1 MESSDSS
8 LRRWCGALTTAAV
21 LLTASAARGDE
32 RLFGYIQEA
41 EVLPK
46 GGREFEQW
54 LTHRR
59 GRTDGVFAAWDF
71 REALEYGITDRATV
85 AGYLNSR
92 STHSEG
98 VTGLADED
106 GFELEGISAD

>member
-1 MESSDSS
+1 MTSSVGSP
-8 LRRWCGALTTAAV
+8 RHWRGALMTAGV
-21 LLTASAARGDE
+21 LLMADAVRSDE
-32 RLFGYIQEA
+32 RLFGYVQEA

-54 LTHRR
+54 LTHQR

-71 REALEYGITDRATV
+71 REELEYGVTDRATV
-85 AGYLNSR
+85 AGYLNFK

-106 GFELEGISAD
+106 SFE